1 MITVARQRKELL
13 FSLSTNENLVAGQNM
28 SMVYGAIRLGIFTS
42 QVFFVCFLFSSACSG
57 ECNDMYVLTK

>member
-42 QVFFVCFLFSSACSG
+42 QVFFVCVFFFLARAQESVMICT
-57 ECNDMYVLTK
+57 Y